1 MEKRQRSGCTGVWGE
16 AGAGKASWRRQGKDQ
31 TGQGKDCRK
40 KLGEGVQDSEC
51 PWARALEGW
60 GSHQALL
67 LPTHPAAPPQSDPAT
82 PRTQQLRLVLGL
94 HVLGDPSL
102 TCRIRKMVL
111 HPKYK
116 PAPHLEN
123 DLALLK
129 VLPVGGMV
137 VPGPPLPGSPPL
149 LPLPQT
155 HLHTAPP
162 AVFSSLSIPSPSHLP
177 LPVPIAGREGEA
189 QQENPAPGLAPRA
202 PGGSHRHPVQL
213 GRLGPDPPAWE
224 PGQGTAGAGLACAG
238 HQHVQQQSVLAWRH
252 QPPHDLPGS

>member
-1 MEKRQRSGCTGVWGE
+1 MRREKGRLPGGGREKTRLGRGRTAERSWVRVCRTVSAPGPEPGR
-16 AGAGKASWRRQGKDQ
+16 AGAH
-31 TGQGKDCRK
+31 T
-40 KLGEGVQDSEC
+40 
-51 PWARALEGW
+51 
-60 GSHQALL
+60 QALL

-102 TCRIRKMVL
+102 TCRIRKVVR
-111 HPKYK
+111 HPEYK

-137 VPGPPLPGSPPL
+137 VPGPPSPGSPPL

-155 HLHTAPP
+155 HLPTAPP

-177 LPVPIAGREGEA
+177 LPVPIAGWEGEA

-202 PGGSHRHPVQL
+202 PGGGHRHPVQL
-213 GRLGPDPPAWE
+213 GRLGPEPPAWE

-238 HQHVQQQSVLAWRH
+238 HQDVQQQSVLAWQH
-252 QPPHDLPGS
+252 QLPHDLPGS